1 MAKTTTKKAKPAAKP
16 DEAGAW
22 APEFPDN
29 KRITILVDGNPRRPG
44 SKGAAH
50 WKKYREGMSI
60 AEFRQKGGERA
71 RLRTDLEREN
81 LKLK

>member
-1 MAKTTTKKAKPAAKP
+1 MAKTTKAKDDDDAN
-16 DEAGAW
+16 AW

-29 KRITILVDGNPRRPG
+29 KKISILVDGNPRRPG

-50 WKKYREGMSI
+50 WKKYKEGMTI
-60 AEFRQKGGERA
+60 AEFRAAKGERS